1 MPFDL
6 AHLMPHISAL
16 ADYYADQVLPD
27 RDARV
32 KEATALLQQTRQD
45 ELRAAAQ
52 GQAPRVLAFPWEE
65 PAEPVPLP
73 APVTAYRVLASDGSD
88 IDPDPHQPVQY
99 AVIHLAVAGLA
110 YEPPDSWLEHV
121 VRFRFR
127 SEEMEITLP
136 EAGETVPVDRLVL
149 DTLRAYEEMAALWE
163 GVQALDADPHGRPL
177 LAMMD
182 GIILW
187 QHRGE
192 KQETFGDRMLADSAR
207 LLAHFKRAGVPLV
220 SFDITPH
227 REVVRTLMA
236 LACPDPDQA
245 NCAACENPPAGCAV
259 LQGLEDRDL
268 FSFLPAQA
276 RSAVFQP
283 MYRGKTSWRLPE
295 EVRGDDP
302 RLAFFYVHTGMQLA
316 RVELPLW
323 VRDAGLLDAVHG
335 IVVDQCRP
343 LRTETAGYPVALT
356 LAHNEAILTTGDRQ
370 AIQWMV
376 EEALARR
383 RVYLRPSAKAQMKQM

>member
-6 AHLMPHISAL
+6 ARLMPHISAL
-16 ADYYADQVLPD
+16 ADYYADQVLPG

-32 KEATALLQQTRQD
+32 QEATALLQQTRQE
-45 ELRAAAQ
+45 ELRAATQ

-65 PAEPVPLP
+65 PAEPYLLP
-73 APVTAYRVLASDGSD
+73 APVTAYRIVASDGSD
-88 IDPDPHQPVQY
+88 IDPDPHQPTQY
-99 AVIHLAVAGLA
+99 AVIHLALAGLA
-110 YEPPDSWLEHV
+110 YEPPNSWLDHQ

-127 SEEMEITLP
+127 TEEMEIP
-136 EAGETVPVDRLVL
+136 SPGGEEPVRVDRLVV
-149 DTLRAYEEMAALWE
+149 DTLRAYEELAALWE
-163 GVQALDADPHGRPL
+163 GVQALDIDPHGRPL
-177 LAMMD
+177 LALMD

-192 KQETFGDRMLADSAR
+192 RQEAFGDRMLADSVR
-207 LLAHFKRAGVPLV
+207 LLAHFKQAGAPLV

-227 REVVRTLMA
+227 REVVRTMMA

-245 NCAACENPPAGCAV
+245 DCAGCENRPAGCAA

-268 FSFLPAQA
+268 FSFLPAGA
-276 RSAVFQP
+276 RSAIFQP
-283 MYRGKTSWRLPE
+283 IYRGKTSWRLPA
-295 EVRGDDP
+295 EVRSEDP
-302 RLAFFYVHTGMQLA
+302 RLAFFYVHTGTQLA

-323 VRDAGLLDAVHG
+323 IRDAGLLGAVHG

-356 LAHNEAILTTGDRQ
+356 IAHNEAVLTTGDRQ

-383 RVYLRPSAKAQMKQM
+383 QVFVVPSAKAQMKRS

>member
-6 AHLMPHISAL
+6 ARVMPHISAL
-16 ADYYADQVLPD
+16 ADYYADQVLPG

-32 KEATALLQQTRQD
+32 QEATALLRQTRQE
-45 ELRAAAQ
+45 ELRAATQ

-65 PAEPVPLP
+65 PADPYLLP
-73 APVTAYRVLASDGSD
+73 APVTAYRIVASDGSD
-88 IDPDPHQPVQY
+88 IDPDPHQPTQY
-99 AVIHLAVAGLA
+99 AVIHLALAGLA
-110 YEPPDSWLEHV
+110 YEPPDAWLDHQ

-127 SEEMEITLP
+127 REEMEIPLP
-136 EAGETVPVDRLVL
+136 RGEEPVPVDRLVV
-149 DTLRAYEEMAALWE
+149 DTLRAYEELAALWE
-163 GVQALDADPHGRPL
+163 GVHALDVDPHGRPL

-192 KQETFGDRMLADSAR
+192 KQETFGDRMLADSVR
-207 LLAHFKRAGVPLV
+207 LLAHFKRAGVPVV

-227 REVVRTLMA
+227 REVVRTMMA

-245 NCAACENPPAGCAV
+245 NCAACENRPAGCAA

-268 FSFLPAQA
+268 FSFLPAGA
-276 RSAVFQP
+276 RSAIFQP
-283 MYRGKTSWRLPE
+283 IYRGKTSWRLPK
-295 EVRGDDP
+295 EVRREDP
-302 RLAFFYVHTGMQLA
+302 RLAFFYVHTGTQLA

-323 VRDAGLLDAVHG
+323 VRDAGLLEAVHG

-356 LAHNEAILTTGDRQ
+356 VAHDEAVLTTRDRQ

-383 RVYLRPSAKAQMKQM
+383 QVYVVPSAKAQMKRQ